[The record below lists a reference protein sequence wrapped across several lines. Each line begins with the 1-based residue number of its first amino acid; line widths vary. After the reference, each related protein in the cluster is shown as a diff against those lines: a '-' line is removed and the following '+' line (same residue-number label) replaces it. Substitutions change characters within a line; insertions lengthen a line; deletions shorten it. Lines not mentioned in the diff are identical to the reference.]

1 MLDLTNKQNKAVAE
15 AHRLIANMFEKEGL
29 STPYTSLFK
38 DEETYKR
45 ELGEKAIVN
54 FDRYL
59 ERLQNAIKLLAE
71 NKFTFLPESGA
82 SHLITRLEE
91 QNLHHLEEGRPLQE
105 VLDIS
110 DSQMAEM
117 YACAYRFF
125 NEQHY
130 AEAADIFLLLSTLT
144 PMIHSFWLGL
154 GMAEQHRGDFEAA
167 IMAYWM
173 ALALDEHN
181 LLPLIHGAECLHL
194 LRRHEEAIA
203 LLELILS
210 HPQELVLTHSQD
222 SDGEGV
228 RTAALKLKKNWLAGG
243 DV

>member
-15 AHRLIANMFEKEGL
+15 AHRLIANMFVKEEL
-29 STPYTSLFK
+29 TTPYTSLFK

-45 ELGEKAIVN
+45 ELGEKAIAN

-59 ERLQNAIKLLAE
+59 ERLQNATKLLAE
-71 NKFTFLPESGA
+71 QKFSFLPESGV
-82 SHLITRLEE
+82 SHLITRLEQ
-91 QNLHHLEEGRPLQE
+91 QNLRHLEEGQPLQE

-110 DSQMAEM
+110 DAQMAEI
-117 YACAYRFF
+117 YACAYAFF
-125 NEQHY
+125 NEKRY
-130 AEAADIFLLLSTLT
+130 TEAADIFLLLSTLT
-144 PMIHSFWLGL
+144 PLVHSFWLGL
-154 GMAEQHRGDFEAA
+154 GMAEQCSGDYEAA

-181 LLPLIHGAECLHL
+181 FMPLIHGAECLHL

-210 HPQELVLTHSQD
+210 HPQELVLTQD

-228 RTAALKLKKNWLAGG
+228 RTAALKLKKTWLAGG